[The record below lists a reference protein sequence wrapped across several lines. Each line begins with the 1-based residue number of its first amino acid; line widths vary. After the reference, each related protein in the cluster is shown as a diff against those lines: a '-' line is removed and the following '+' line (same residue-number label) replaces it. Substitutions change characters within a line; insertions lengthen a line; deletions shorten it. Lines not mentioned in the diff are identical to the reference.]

1 MSLVEILLI
10 LILLAI
16 LWTAYVIH
24 FYLKNIDQNIVYY
37 NTEQHVPMNTLRDEH
52 HTKGIVSLLQEISNN
67 TYKSSNK

>member
-16 LWTAYVIH
+16 LWTAYVIN
-24 FYLKNIDQNIVYY
+24 FYLKNIDRNIVYY
-37 NTEQHVPMNTLRDEH
+37 NTEQHVDMNAQRDDP

-67 TYKSSNK
+67 TYKSRIK